1 MLNPQDKGIIQV
13 GRVYTEKQEHAI
25 RAPAIQELSAVT
37 RKLKNNREPGEDSIT
52 AGLIKGGRRMMRTK
66 IHICTD
72 ADRVEETAKAE
83 KV

>member
-1 MLNPQDKGIIQV
+1 LLNPQDKGIIQV

-37 RKLKNNREPGEDSIT
+37 RKLHNREPGEDSIT
-52 AGLIKGGRRMMRTK
+52 AALIKGGRRMMRTK

-83 KV
+83 